1 MGIKVP
7 LLRFALRINKIIHT
21 LSTECPLCG
30 HSDMRLYHTLKV
42 LDGRSCPQCSVALSD
57 SSDQPPTL
65 RTPRQGEGPKSHGWG
80 MLMSSPGRLSSFLA
94 LLEDHSNLA

>member
-65 RTPRQGEGPKSHGWG
+65 RTPRQGEGPG
-80 MLMSSPGRLSSFLA
+80 LMVGGC
-94 LLEDHSNLA
+94 